1 MKQDYEEVDEIG
13 TNIMSLGVRM
23 LGPGVTDLLDE
34 VVKNEGPDMHVPDP
48 PKILPQAC
56 FPLPTIPNGCVVLVG
71 LVASN

>member
-1 MKQDYEEVDEIG
+1 
-13 TNIMSLGVRM
+13 M

-34 VVKNEGPDMHVPDP
+34 VVKIEGPDIHVPDP

-71 LVASN
+71 LAASNLHSYLLYNLYNLVLTSTK